1 MNAIDNTQNNTLA
14 DSLEKILPS
23 CDRIDALVGY
33 FYFSGF
39 QQIYKELKDKKIRIL
54 VGMEMDE
61 SMLDRL
67 SKIDQ
72 LDLDTIPESVNRTP
86 SKTVAKSRYY
96 DQFAAVFNKTD
107 WFDNEESVQA
117 FKVFLDKIR
126 DGTLEIKKTS
136 TPNHAKMYILHFA
149 DIFTQ

>member
-1 MNAIDNTQNNTLA
+1 MNAIDNTKDNTLA
-14 DSLEKILPS
+14 NSLEKILPS

-39 QQIYKELKDKKIRIL
+39 QEIYKDLQDKKIRIL
-54 VGMEMDE
+54 VGMEMDD

-72 LDLDTIPESVNRTP
+72 LDLDTIPPSINRTS

-117 FKVFLDKIR
+117 FKVFLNKIK
-126 DGTLEIKKTS
+126 DGTLEIKKTI
-136 TPNHAKMYILHFA
+136 TPNHSKEYIIHFSEP
-149 DIFTQ
+149 FTQ

>member
-1 MNAIDNTQNNTLA
+1 MNAIDNTKNNTLA

-39 QQIYKELKDKKIRIL
+39 QEIYRDLQDKKIRIL

-61 SMLDRL
+61 KMLDRL

-72 LDLDTIPESVNRTP
+72 LALDTIPESINPTN
-86 SKTVAKSRYY
+86 SKTIAKTRYY

-117 FKVFLDKIR
+117 FKVFLEKIK
-126 DGTLEIKKTS
+126 DGSLEIKKTAV
-136 TPNHAKMYILHFA
+136 PNHSKMYVMHFA
-149 DIFTQ
+149 EQFSQ